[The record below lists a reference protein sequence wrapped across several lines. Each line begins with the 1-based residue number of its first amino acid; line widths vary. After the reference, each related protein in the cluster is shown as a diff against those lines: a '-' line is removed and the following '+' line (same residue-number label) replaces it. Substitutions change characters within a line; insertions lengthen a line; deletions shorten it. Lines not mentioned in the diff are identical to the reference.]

1 MATDPTVKGTMTSP
15 LLSRRNIL
23 LGGFGIAA
31 TATVAACTTPAPG
44 KAGMPSR
51 TFGAPAPL
59 SPSPSQRLVEKT
71 LVAKPVSLDLG
82 GRTVSTWAYDGTLPG
97 PLVRATAGDFLR
109 VSLDNQLP
117 ADTTIHW
124 HGIRLRNAADGVP
137 GLTQDPISSGTKYV
151 YEFTAPD
158 PGTYFFH
165 PHVGVQLDRGLY
177 APMIIDDPNEA
188 GDYDA
193 EWIVVLDDWID
204 GTGTTP
210 DDVLKKLIADGGPP
224 SSGGM
229 GGMDHGSMGGMD
241 HGSMGGMSMG
251 TPPWVDAGDVT
262 YPFFLINGK
271 PPTDPDV
278 LTAKPGQRI
287 RLRVINAASDT
298 IFTVTLGGHRLTITH
313 SDGHAVEPTEVG
325 AFYIGM
331 GERYDAI
338 VTLGDGVFPLVARP
352 FGKTSG
358 GQAIAV
364 VRTGSGSAPGVD
376 AAPAELSGQV
386 LIGSQLR
393 PAAAAKLPAKAPD
406 ATVDL
411 ALQGSM
417 KPYRWGMNGATFG
430 KNQALTV
437 KAGQRLRINATNHT
451 MMTHPLHLHGHTFAL
466 PSGLRKDTVLMAPM
480 QSVAIDLDAD
490 NAGDWMIHCHNIY
503 HAEAG
508 MMIALEYAK

>member
-1 MATDPTVKGTMTSP
+1 MTSP
-15 LLSRRNIL
+15 LLSRRNVL
-23 LGGFGIAA
+23 LGGLGVAA
-31 TATVAACTTPAPG
+31 TAALAACTSSPG
-44 KAGMPSR
+44 STGTPSR
-51 TFGAPAPL
+51 TFGTPTPIP
-59 SPSPSQRLVEKT
+59 PSPGQKLIEKT
-71 LVAKPVSLDLG
+71 LTAKPVTLDLG
-82 GRTVSTWAYDGTLPG
+82 GRQVSTWAYGDVAPG

-109 VSLDNQLP
+109 LTLDNQLP

-137 GLTQDPISSGTKYV
+137 GLTQDPVKPGAQYV
-151 YEFTAPD
+151 YEFTVPD

-177 APMIIDDPNEA
+177 APMVIDDPNEQ
-188 GDYDA
+188 GGYDA

-210 DDVLKKLIADGGPP
+210 DDVLKKLIADGGPA
-224 SSGGM
+224 SSGG
-229 GGMDHGSMGGMD
+229 MGGMD

-251 TPPWVDAGDVT
+251 TPPWGDAGDVT

-298 IFTVTLGGHRLTITH
+298 IFTVALGGHRLTITH
-313 SDGHAVEPTEVG
+313 RDGHAVEPTEVG

-364 VRTGSGSAPGVD
+364 VRTGSGSAPAVD

-393 PAAAAKLPAKAPD
+393 PAESAKLPDRAPD

-417 KPYRWGMNGATFG
+417 KPYQWGMNGAKFG
-430 KNQALTV
+430 ENEPLTV
-437 KAGQRLRINATNHT
+437 KAGQRLRINATNQT

-480 QSVAIDLDAD
+480 QSFAIDLDAD

-508 MMIALEYAK
+508 MMIALEYAT